1 MLEPLAVWVI
11 DETGWL
17 KQGDKSVGV
26 ARQYCGAIGKQAN
39 CQVSVEMVVSDGQ
52 IAVPVAGRLYPP
64 EKRAGYKLRRTAA
77 GVPAAVQFQTKP
89 VIAVDS
95 VKQMLAAGVSAAPVL
110 GDEVY
115 GNASELR
122 WELRQLGLEYFLN
135 AGGDLHAWTAPVKV
149 RFAKRY
155 LERRRR
161 PARSHFH
168 GGTE

>member
-1 MLEPLAVWVI
+1 M
-11 DETGWL
+11 
-17 KQGDKSVGV
+17 
-26 ARQYCGAIGKQAN
+26 
-39 CQVSVEMVVSDGQ
+39 
-52 IAVPVAGRLYPP
+52 
-64 EKRAGYKLRRTAA
+64 
-77 GVPAAVQFQTKP
+77 
-89 VIAVDS
+89 IAVDS
-95 VKQMLAAGVSAAPVL
+95 VKQMVAAGVSAAPVL
-110 GDEVY
+110 GDEFY
-115 GNASELR
+115 GNASELT